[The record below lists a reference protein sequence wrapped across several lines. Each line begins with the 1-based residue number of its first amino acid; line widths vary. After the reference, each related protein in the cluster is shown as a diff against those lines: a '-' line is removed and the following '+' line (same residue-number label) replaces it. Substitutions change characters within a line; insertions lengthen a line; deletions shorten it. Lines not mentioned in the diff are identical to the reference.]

1 MRPPFCQINVR
12 AMAQNTKVRYLSW
25 ACSNLLL
32 RLGCVC
38 LGSEISSG
46 GAGLREEAREDRLDK
61 GPEQDLSARCL
72 RKGHPEHE
80 DELEGVVE
88 CCDQSIQFSRSL
100 NKGQHTEPIDG
111 IDHAFNDCQEGID
124 DPVLKR
130 RQ

>member
-1 MRPPFCQINVR
+1 
-12 AMAQNTKVRYLSW
+12 MAQNTESGTLAGLVRI
-25 ACSNLLL
+25 LLL
-32 RLGCVC
+32 CLGCVC

-88 CCDQSIQFSRSL
+88 CCD
-100 NKGQHTEPIDG
+100 
-111 IDHAFNDCQEGID
+111 
-124 DPVLKR
+124 
-130 RQ
+130 